1 MVKNYI
7 RLIIW
12 VSGVGR
18 LGKFG
23 NEIPASAGMTQP
35 SGFAFLGGLF
45 FENKIITHHPSH
57 NNLRS
62 ILVWDSRLRGN
73 DALRVD
79 CVFGWLILR
88 K

>member
-12 VSGVGR
+12 VSGIGS
-18 LGKFG
+18 LGEFG
-23 NEIPASAGMTQP
+23 NEIPACAGMTQP

-45 FENKIITHHPSH
+45 FENKIIANHHSH

-62 ILVWDSRLRGN
+62 IL
-73 DALRVD
+73 A
-79 CVFGWLILR
+79 
-88 K
+88 